1 MVCLHGSSIVWW
13 PLSVKKVLWALMTE
27 GRRRLRLWSIQDKRW
42 SLSERW
48 TWRAYPLI
56 YYAMSMGKMSNN
68 IFIEWSITCK
78 CMDIE
83 VCLVFFRYIPS
94 LNSFIIPHQ
103 SDLKFE
109 RKNKLWVSHFY
120 YCFFFGWSFLLKAQV
135 ENYEVGFICIK

>member
-1 MVCLHGSSIVWW
+1 MIIWDRLAE
-13 PLSVKKVLWALMTE
+13 VLWALMTE

-48 TWRAYPLI
+48 TWKAYPLI
-56 YYAMSMGKMSNN
+56 YYAMSMGKMSNS

-103 SDLKFE
+103 FDLKFE
-109 RKNKLWVSHFY
+109 RKNKLWVSHFNY
-120 YCFFFGWSFLLKAQV
+120 FFFWLKFLFKGTGRKLWGRIHM
-135 ENYEVGFICIK
+135 Y